1 MRIGLVSYRC
11 ENKNV
16 FFNMSQIE
24 RAMSE
29 AKGKVDLLCFGEAFL
44 QGFDSLCWDYE
55 TDKNL
60 AIELESEAILRLRHW
75 TVQYGMS
82 LLTGYIEKEQ
92 ERLYSSCVVLG
103 DGQILHNYRRISKGW
118 KEYWQTDEH
127 YQEGTEISEFRLYN
141 RDIML
146 ALCGDL
152 WDYPE
157 KFKTD
162 HLLIWPVYVNFTPME
177 WEQGELKEYAKQ
189 ASLVAS
195 DVLMINPIDF
205 ALKNY
210 GGSFYFQKGGVID
223 RIPFEQEQILIVDV
237 N

>member
-82 LLTGYIEKEQ
+82 LLTGYIEKE
-92 ERLYSSCVVLG
+92 
-103 DGQILHNYRRISKGW
+103 
-118 KEYWQTDEH
+118 
-127 YQEGTEISEFRLYN
+127 
-141 RDIML
+141 
-146 ALCGDL
+146 
-152 WDYPE
+152 
-157 KFKTD
+157 
-162 HLLIWPVYVNFTPME
+162 
-177 WEQGELKEYAKQ
+177 
-189 ASLVAS
+189 
-195 DVLMINPIDF
+195 
-205 ALKNY
+205 KN
-210 GGSFYFQKGGVID
+210 Q
-223 RIPFEQEQILIVDV
+223 
-237 N
+237 